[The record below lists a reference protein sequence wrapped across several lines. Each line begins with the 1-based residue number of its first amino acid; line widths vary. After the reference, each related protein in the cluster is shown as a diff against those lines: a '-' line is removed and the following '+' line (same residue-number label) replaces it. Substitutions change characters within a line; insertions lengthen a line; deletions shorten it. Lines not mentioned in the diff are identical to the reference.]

1 MIYFKQLLVGFLLK
15 TLLYAQFALPSFQA
29 VAVKDNVGPRITI
42 TATDG
47 SNAVASGSTT
57 NDGTLSLTFS
67 ANEVTSGFI
76 YSDILIVGGSISS
89 FSGSDRTYTATFTPS
104 GNRST
109 AISIP
114 AGRFTDTK
122 TNASFGS
129 IPFYWTYD
137 SSVPYMITGAT
148 MASDN
153 STVNVKFNEPTYNS
167 NAGSGALETSDF
179 TLSITGGSA
188 TLASSTPTSI
198 SKATP
203 SFTTTVIGTPNGPV
217 EITYYDLDLD
227 NDIDIIVPLNPG
239 GKLIWY
245 ENNGSQSFTENTID
259 ASVGGPREAWP
270 VDLDLDGDIDIVQA
284 VEGADALVWYEN
296 NGSQSFT

>member
-1 MIYFKQLLVGFLLK
+1 MMCTKWFFVGI
-15 TLLYAQFALPSFQA
+15 TLIASGSAQFALPSFQA

-47 SNAVASGSTT
+47 SNAVASGSIT
-57 NDGTLSLTFS
+57 NDATLSLTFT

-137 SSVPYMITGAT
+137 SSVPYMISGAR

-167 NAGSGALETSDF
+167 NVGSGALEISDF
-179 TLSITGGSA
+179 ALSITGGTA

-198 SKATP
+198 SKASP
-203 SFTTTVIGTPNGPV
+203 SFTTTVIATPNGGISV
-217 EITYYDLDLD
+217 RTVDLDLD
-227 NDIDIIVPLNPG
+227 NDMDFVVAAFDGDAIF
-239 GKLIWY
+239 WY
-245 ENNGSQSFTENTID
+245 ENNGSQSFT
-259 ASVGGPREAWP
+259 R
-270 VDLDLDGDIDIVQA
+270 
-284 VEGADALVWYEN
+284 
-296 NGSQSFT
+296 